1 MLLDMRIQSPSG
13 KYDISPGT
21 IVFEDQKMFVKCAD
35 GWIQVLK
42 LKMVGRN
49 PTGIVEFLN
58 GHVIGQDRSELM
70 FTTFRKK

>member
-1 MLLDMRIQSPSG
+1 VIQTPSIEV
-13 KYDISPGT
+13 DAPPGT

-42 LKMVGRN
+42 LKMINRN

-58 GHVIGQDRSELM
+58 GHVIGQNKSFLM
-70 FTTFRKK
+70 FTNVKF